1 MRFAILIAALL
12 LASAAGAEQADRDKP
27 IQVEAD
33 KLDADEVKQVAI
45 YSGNVRI
52 TQGTLRIDGQ
62 RLELREDPEGYRSG
76 VVTAAPGQLVLFRQ
90 RRDPKTPGVE
100 EWVEGQAERL
110 EYDQRTDR
118 VKLLQRAK
126 LRRTENGEQRDE
138 LTGQVIVY
146 EQRSARTTVEGGPT
160 ASPDGRVRTTIAPR
174 KDAKDP
180 KDAKPAALAPAPQ
193 MAAPR
198 KD

>member
-1 MRFAILIAALL
+1 MRFAIVLATLL
-12 LASAAGAEQADRDKP
+12 LASEAHAEQADRDKP

-33 KLDADEVKQVAI
+33 KLDADEVKQVAV
-45 YSGNVRI
+45 YTGNVRV
-52 TQGTLRIDGQ
+52 TQGTLRMDGQ
-62 RLELREDPEGYRSG
+62 RLELREDPEGYRSA

-90 RRDPKTPGVE
+90 RRDSKTPGVE

-118 VKLLQRAK
+118 VKLVQRAR
-126 LRRTENGEQRDE
+126 LRRLENGEQRDE
-138 LTGQVIVY
+138 LTGQLIVY
-146 EQRSARTTVEGGPT
+146 EQRSSRTTVEGGPT

-174 KDAKDP
+174 KDP
-180 KDAKPAALAPAPQ
+180 KDAKPAAPAALAPAPQ
-193 MAAPR
+193 LAAPR

>member
-1 MRFAILIAALL
+1 MRFAFLIAALL
-12 LASAAGAEQADRDKP
+12 LAGTAVAEQADRDKP

-45 YSGNVRI
+45 YTGNVRV

-62 RLELREDPEGYRSG
+62 QLELREDPEGYRSA

-110 EYDQRTDR
+110 EYDQRNDS
-118 VKLLQRAK
+118 VKLMQRAK

-138 LTGQVIVY
+138 LTGQLIVY
-146 EQRSARTTVEGGPT
+146 DQRSSRTTVDGGPT

-174 KDAKDP
+174 KTSKDTQ
-180 KDAKPAALAPAPQ
+180 PASPTALTPAPQ
-193 MAAPR
+193 LAAPR